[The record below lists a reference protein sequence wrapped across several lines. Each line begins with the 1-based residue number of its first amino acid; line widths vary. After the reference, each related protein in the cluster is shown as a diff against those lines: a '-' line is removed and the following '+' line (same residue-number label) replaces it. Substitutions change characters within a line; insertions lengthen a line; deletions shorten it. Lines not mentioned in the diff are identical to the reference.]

1 MARDRV
7 WCCWGEVAGG
17 KHSPH
22 SQPSVSRAALGALEV
37 GADVLEVDVCCCSSK
52 AAATD
57 LDTHTT
63 TMGRKGETT
72 KFKGAKAAPSKAAK
86 KERERK
92 KRRDSEDEKD
102 AERLGARA
110 RLNRSRPECP
120 VCFDEVA
127 THKLL
132 PCSHSYCLEHAQQ
145 CLQRGSCAICRQAP
159 RFHQPLLNLA
169 DFSPAERRFLSS

>member
-1 MARDRV
+1 MVNSGYRAN
-7 WCCWGEVAGG
+7 
-17 KHSPH
+17 
-22 SQPSVSRAALGALEV
+22 SVSAAPRSEHTGGRCRRTGGRCVLRFEQGSGNRLG
-37 GADVLEVDVCCCSSK
+37 
-52 AAATD
+52 
-57 LDTHTT
+57 HHT

-72 KFKGAKAAPSKAAK
+72 KFKGAKPAPSEAAK

-92 KRRDSEDEKD
+92 KKRDREDEKD

-132 PCSHSYCLEHAQQ
+132 PCSHNYCLEHAQE

-169 DFSPAERRFLSS
+169 DFSPRRPAERRFDPFLSS